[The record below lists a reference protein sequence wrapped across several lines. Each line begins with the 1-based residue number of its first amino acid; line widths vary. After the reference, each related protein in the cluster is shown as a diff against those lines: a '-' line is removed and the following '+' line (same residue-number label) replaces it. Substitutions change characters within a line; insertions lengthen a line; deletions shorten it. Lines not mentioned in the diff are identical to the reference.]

1 MTTTTASKAAFSG
14 PFETQLSELAEL
26 MDWLWSGHGVSF
38 VKAGDDRVF
47 AFGGNG
53 YVVVCDE
60 SKWNGLVELI
70 TPKGV
75 ITFKPD
81 EQGTISVNGGTL
93 DEKAIKE
100 VIAEGTVALRRYYED
115 RYWSTPTV

>member
-1 MTTTTASKAAFSG
+1 M
-14 PFETQLSELAEL
+14 
-26 MDWLWSGHGVSF
+26 SF

-53 YVVVCDE
+53 YVIVFDE
-60 SKWNGLVELI
+60 AKWDGLVELI
-70 TPKGV
+70 TPRGV
-75 ITFKPD
+75 VTFKPD
-81 EQGTISVNGGTL
+81 DKGIVTASGGTL

-100 VIAEGTVALRRYYED
+100 VIVDGTAGLKRYYED